1 MKKLT
6 RFFGACLLVLAM
18 SAVTLA
24 GEVQTPGAP
33 QQTPVPGEIHT
44 PGLPSVDPA
53 AGTFDAV
60 VESAELLA
68 TWFLNSF

>member
-1 MKKLT
+1 MKKMT
-6 RFFGACLLVLAM
+6 RFFGTSLLVVAM

-33 QQTPVPGEIHT
+33 QHMTLPGEVPT
-44 PGLPSVDPA
+44 PGLTSADPS

-60 VESAELLA
+60 VGSAELLA